1 MRLLIAD
8 DDAASRRKLEYIFS
22 KDGYEV
28 LSMAD
33 GSSALSVMQNDNTPW
48 LAILD
53 IMMPRI
59 SGIEVCQKI
68 RLIPYAIPPYIIML
82 TVKGSRQDIIRGLE
96 AGADDYLTKPFD
108 IEELKSRVRV
118 GMRMLELQLK
128 LFNRVKDLEET
139 LSRVQQ
145 LQGLLRRD
153 SHIYEFGPFRLEA
166 AERRL
171 LHKGEPLAITS
182 KGFDLL
188 LLLVQNSGYLI
199 EKEEIMREI
208 WPNLTVEE
216 NNLTVHVS
224 TLRKLLGEDH
234 GQHNYIKT
242 VPTRGYRFIAKVREV
257 HD

>member
-1 MRLLIAD
+1 VKLLIAD
-8 DDAASRRKLEYIFS
+8 DDEASRRKLQYIFANG
-22 KDGYEV
+22 GYEV
-28 LSMAD
+28 LAMAD
-33 GSSALSVMQNDNTPW
+33 GLSALSNMQNDNTPW

-53 IMMPRI
+53 IMMPGL

-68 RLIPYAIPPYIIML
+68 RALPYAVPPDIIML

-118 GMRMLELQLK
+118 GMRMLELHLK
-128 LFNRVKDLEET
+128 LFNRIKDLEET

-153 SHIYEFGPFRLEA
+153 FRIYEFGPFRLEA
-166 AERRL
+166 AQRRL
-171 LHKGEPLAITS
+171 LHNGESLPITS
-182 KGFDLL
+182 KGLDLL

-208 WPNLTVEE
+208 WPNMIVEE
-216 NNLTVHVS
+216 NNLTVHIS
-224 TLRKLLGEDH
+224 TLRKLLGDDH

-242 VPTRGYRFIAKVREV
+242 VPTRGYRFIAKVIEV
-257 HD
+257 HE

>member
-1 MRLLIAD
+1 VRLLIAD
-8 DDAASRRKLEYIFS
+8 DDAASRRRLEYIFT
-22 KDGYEV
+22 KEGYQV
-28 LSMAD
+28 LLVAN
-33 GSSALSVMQNDNTPW
+33 GASALLSMQNDNTPW

-53 IMMPRI
+53 IMMPGM
-59 SGIEVCQKI
+59 SGIEICQRI
-68 RLIPYAIPPYIIML
+68 RSINYSIPPYIIIL

-108 IEELKSRVRV
+108 TEELKSRVRV
-118 GMRMLELQLK
+118 GVRMLDLHLK

-145 LQGLLRRD
+145 LQGLLRRA

-166 AERRL
+166 AQRRL
-171 LHKGEPLAITS
+171 LHNGEPLQITS
-182 KGFDLL
+182 KGLDLL

-208 WPNLTVEE
+208 WPNMIVEE
-216 NNLTVHVS
+216 NNLTVHIS
-224 TLRKLLGEDH
+224 TLRKLLGDDH

-242 VPTRGYRFIAKVREV
+242 VPTRGYRFIARVIEV
-257 HD
+257 HE

>member
-1 MRLLIAD
+1 VKLLIAD
-8 DDAASRRKLEYIFS
+8 DDAVSRRKLQYIFES
-22 KDGYEV
+22 EGYEV

-33 GSSALSVMQNDNTPW
+33 GASALSSMQNDNTPW

-53 IMMPRI
+53 IMMPGI
-59 SGIEVCQKI
+59 SGIEVCQRI
-68 RLIPYAIPPYIIML
+68 RSIPYVIPPYIIIL

-96 AGADDYLTKPFD
+96 VGADDYLTKPFD
-108 IEELKSRVRV
+108 IEELKARIRV
-118 GMRMLELQLK
+118 GIRMVELQLK

-171 LHKGEPLAITS
+171 LHQGTPLPITS
-182 KGFDLL
+182 KGLDLL

-199 EKEEIMREI
+199 EKEEIMQEI
-208 WPNLTVEE
+208 WPNLIVEE
-216 NNLTVHVS
+216 NNLTVHIS
-224 TLRKLLGEDH
+224 TLRKLLGDDH

-242 VPTRGYRFIAKVREV
+242 IPTRGYRFIAKVREV
-257 HD
+257 QE